1 MKRIAN
7 SLETTA
13 NFALT
18 EVQNPS
24 ICAALPRSSNGK
36 TTDSDSVGERP
47 KKPIVRNLNPV
58 CSPRETAKYEGEC
71 ELSNAQIIADLTRA
85 KCVFQ
90 LATIC
95 AAMGVQNDAGCADIR
110 EQQE

>member
-7 SLETTA
+7 SPESSA
-13 NFALT
+13 NFWLT
-18 EVQNPS
+18 ARQNPS

-36 TTDSDSVGERP
+36 TTDSDSVGNRP
-47 KKPIVRNLNPV
+47 VKPIVRNLNPV

-71 ELSNAQIIADLTRA
+71 ELSNAQIIAELTRA

-95 AAMGVQNDAGCADIR
+95 AVLKGEQNDRPPNQISKR
-110 EQQE
+110 L